1 MESHKPISN
10 NMNITIKIIYNDTQ
24 LNYVYLYI
32 MNYKLYI
39 IIHSKSLI
47 RFHGHSWG
55 KPDPHVFL
63 FGSKKYIST

>member
-32 MNYKLYI
+32 LPYYEFQIYKYSLQI
-39 IIHSKSLI
+39 INSVSCSCLSFWLQIKESHKN
-47 RFHGHSWG
+47 
-55 KPDPHVFL
+55 K
-63 FGSKKYIST
+63 

>member
-10 NMNITIKIIYNDTQ
+10 NKNITIKIIYNDTQ

-47 RFHGHSWG
+47 RFHGHVYLLVINSG
-55 KPDPHVFL
+55 ISETY
-63 FGSKKYIST
+63 SK